1 MRGTQSRGDAG
12 GSALLLVDEHHRFIE
27 RPVSSSTTITE
38 IGRNG
43 PSVDACLLIPVFG
56 TPSQPDR
63 NMGSAGEA

>member
-12 GSALLLVDEHHRFIE
+12 GNALLLVDEHHRFIE

-43 PSVDACLLIPVFG
+43 PHC
-56 TPSQPDR
+56 DR
-63 NMGSAGEA
+63 ISWPWRQRSRNRH